1 MSPIK
6 TINLLIYTSISL
18 YKQFLYYLNVRINKT
33 YILYALKLYNMF
45 MEKNKKPLNNIKVLD
60 LTHMLSGPFGSMI
73 LADLGCEVIKI
84 EPPQKGEGTR
94 RLLENDPD
102 YSHNGMG
109 AYFYTLNRN
118 KKSVAIDLKN
128 KKGIEIFY
136 KLVSKADVV
145 LSNFSAG
152 VTKKLKID
160 FDALKE
166 INPKIITCT
175 VSGFGETGPNF
186 QRPAFDQ
193 IAQALG
199 GGMSITGL
207 SAKDPMRA
215 GIPIGD
221 LGGGMFAVMGIQA
234 AIISRNETGFGQHV
248 DISMLDCQISMLN
261 YMATMHT
268 MSGIIPEPIGNSHFV
283 HMPYDT
289 FLTKDYPIV
298 IAAVG
303 DQFWQRLLK
312 IFKDPEL
319 KNPVYEKAFE
329 RQKDKE
335 KIAAIMQKELSEE
348 TSQHWLHELE
358 KESVPCARVNN
369 LEQAINDEQ
378 IQYRK
383 MVVDVPHPEGGS
395 VKVPGN
401 PIKLSSITDEQF
413 TSPPLLGEHTKE
425 ILEDWLDFKDEEL
438 IELDKQQIIDIKK

>member
-1 MSPIK
+1 M
-6 TINLLIYTSISL
+6 
-18 YKQFLYYLNVRINKT
+18 NKNT
-33 YILYALKLYNMF
+33 
-45 MEKNKKPLNNIKVLD
+45 KPLSNIKVLD
-60 LTHMLSGPFGSMI
+60 LTHMLSGPYGSMI
-73 LADLGCEVIKI
+73 LADMGCDVIKI
-84 EPPQKGEGTR
+84 EPPRKGEGTR

-128 KKGIEIFY
+128 QEGLEIFY
-136 KLVSKADVV
+136 ALIKKADVV
-145 LSNFSAG
+145 ISNFSAG

-160 FDALKE
+160 FDTLKT

-175 VSGFGETGPNF
+175 VSGFGETGPDF

-207 SAKDPMRA
+207 SAQDPMRA

-234 AIISRNETGFGQHV
+234 AIINRSESGLGQHV

-268 MSGIIPEPIGNSHFV
+268 MSGLIPEPIGNSHFV
-283 HMPYDT
+283 HMPYNT
-289 FLTKDYPIV
+289 FHTKDFPIV

-303 DQFWQRLLK
+303 DQFWPRLLK
-312 IFKDPEL
+312 IFKDPQL
-319 KNPVYEKAFE
+319 KNPIYEKAFE
-329 RQKDKE
+329 RQKDKKEIE
-335 KIAAIMQKELSEE
+335 KIIQKELLNESSEY
-348 TSQHWLHELE
+348 WLNQL
-358 KESVPCARVNN
+358 KNESVPCARVNN

-378 IQYRK
+378 VQYRN
-383 MVVDVPHPEGGS
+383 MLVEVAHPEGGS

-401 PIKLSSITDEQF
+401 PIKLSSVENEEYS
-413 TSPPLLGEHTKE
+413 SPPLLGEHTKE
-425 ILEDWLDFKDEEL
+425 VLQKWLNYSEEKL
-438 IELDKQQIIDIKK
+438 SKLHENEIIELKNE

>member
-1 MSPIK
+1 M
-6 TINLLIYTSISL
+6 
-18 YKQFLYYLNVRINKT
+18 NKDT
-33 YILYALKLYNMF
+33 
-45 MEKNKKPLNNIKVLD
+45 KPLSNIKVLD
-60 LTHMLSGPFGSMI
+60 LTHMLSGPYGSMI
-73 LADLGCEVIKI
+73 LADMGCDVIKI
-84 EPPQKGEGTR
+84 EPPLKGEGTR

-128 KKGIEIFY
+128 EEGLEIFY
-136 KLVSKADVV
+136 ALIKEVDVV
-145 LSNFSAG
+145 ISNFSAG

-160 FDALKE
+160 FDTLKT

-186 QRPAFDQ
+186 KRPAFDQ

-207 SAKDPMRA
+207 SAQDPMRA

-234 AIISRNETGFGQHV
+234 AIINRSESGLGQHV

-268 MSGIIPEPIGNSHFV
+268 MSGLIPEPIGNSHFV
-283 HMPYDT
+283 HMPYNT
-289 FLTKDYPIV
+289 FHTKDFPIV

-303 DQFWQRLLK
+303 DQFWPRLLK
-312 IFKDPEL
+312 IFKDPKL
-319 KNPVYEKAFE
+319 KNPIYEKAFQ
-329 RQKDKE
+329 RQKNKKE
-335 KIAAIMQKELSEE
+335 IENILQKELLNELSEY
-348 TSQHWLHELE
+348 WLDELE

-378 IQYRK
+378 VQYRN
-383 MVVDVPHPEGGS
+383 MLVDVAHPEGGS

-401 PIKLSSITDEQF
+401 PIKLSSYENEEYS
-413 TSPPLLGEHTKE
+413 SPPLLGEHTKE
-425 ILEDWLDFKDEEL
+425 VLQKWLNYSEEKLSKLHENKIIGL
-438 IELDKQQIIDIKK
+438 IK

>member
-1 MSPIK
+1 MD
-6 TINLLIYTSISL
+6 
-18 YKQFLYYLNVRINKT
+18 
-33 YILYALKLYNMF
+33 
-45 MEKNKKPLNNIKVLD
+45 KNIKPLKNIKVLD
-60 LTHMLSGPFGSMI
+60 LTHMLSGPYGSMI

-84 EPPQKGEGTR
+84 EPPKKGEGTR

-128 KKGIEIFY
+128 QLGIDIFY
-136 KLVSKADVV
+136 ELIKKADVV
-145 LSNFSAG
+145 ISNFSAG

-160 FDALKE
+160 FDTLKKF
-166 INPKIITCT
+166 NSKIITCT

-207 SAKDPMRA
+207 SAQDPMRA

-234 AIISRNETGFGQHV
+234 AIIARSESGLGQHV

-261 YMATMHT
+261 YMATMHS
-268 MSGIIPEPIGNSHFV
+268 MSGLIPEPIGNSHFV
-283 HMPYDT
+283 HMPYNT
-289 FLTKDYPIV
+289 FRTKDFPIV

-303 DQFWQRLLK
+303 DQFWPRLLK

-319 KNPVYEKAFE
+319 KKSKFEKAFE
-329 RQKDKE
+329 RQKNKE
-335 KIAAIMQKELSEE
+335 KIERILQKELLNESSEY
-348 TSQHWLHELE
+348 WLNELE

-369 LEQAINDEQ
+369 LEQAMNDEQ
-378 IQYRK
+378 IQYRN
-383 MVVDVPHPEGGS
+383 MLVDVIHPEGGS

-401 PIKLSSITDEQF
+401 PIKLSSVENEQF
-413 TSPPLLGEHTKE
+413 SSPPLLGEHTEEVLQK
-425 ILEDWLDFKDEEL
+425 WLNFSDEKL
-438 IELDKQQIIDIKK
+438 IELDEQQVIEFKK

>member
-1 MSPIK
+1 
-6 TINLLIYTSISL
+6 
-18 YKQFLYYLNVRINKT
+18 
-33 YILYALKLYNMF
+33 
-45 MEKNKKPLNNIKVLD
+45 
-60 LTHMLSGPFGSMI
+60 MI
-73 LADLGCEVIKI
+73 LADMGCDVIKI
-84 EPPQKGEGTR
+84 EPPLKGEGTR

-128 KKGIEIFY
+128 EEGLEIFY
-136 KLVSKADVV
+136 ALIKEVDVV
-145 LSNFSAG
+145 ISNFSAG

-160 FDALKE
+160 FDTLKT

-186 QRPAFDQ
+186 KRPAFDQ

-207 SAKDPMRA
+207 SAQDPMRA

-234 AIISRNETGFGQHV
+234 AIINRSESGLGQHV

-268 MSGIIPEPIGNSHFV
+268 MSGLIPEPIGNSHFV
-283 HMPYDT
+283 HMPYNT
-289 FLTKDYPIV
+289 FHTKDFPIV

-303 DQFWQRLLK
+303 DQFWPRLLK
-312 IFKDPEL
+312 IFKDPKL
-319 KNPVYEKAFE
+319 KNPIYEKAFQ
-329 RQKDKE
+329 RQKNKKE
-335 KIAAIMQKELSEE
+335 IENILQKELLNELSEY
-348 TSQHWLHELE
+348 WLDELE

-378 IQYRK
+378 VQYRN
-383 MVVDVPHPEGGS
+383 MLVDVAHPEGGS

-401 PIKLSSITDEQF
+401 PIKLSSYENEEYS
-413 TSPPLLGEHTKE
+413 SPPLLGEHTKE
-425 ILEDWLDFKDEEL
+425 VLQKWLNYSEEKL
-438 IELDKQQIIDIKK
+438 SKLHENKIIELRK

>member
-1 MSPIK
+1 
-6 TINLLIYTSISL
+6 
-18 YKQFLYYLNVRINKT
+18 
-33 YILYALKLYNMF
+33 

-60 LTHMLSGPFGSMI
+60 LTHMLSGPYGSMI
-73 LADLGCEVIKI
+73 LADLGCEVVKI

-160 FDALKE
+160 FDALKG

-319 KNPVYEKAFE
+319 KNPLYEKAFE

-383 MVVDVPHPEGGS
+383 MIVDVPHPEGGS

>member
-1 MSPIK
+1 
-6 TINLLIYTSISL
+6 
-18 YKQFLYYLNVRINKT
+18 
-33 YILYALKLYNMF
+33 
-45 MEKNKKPLNNIKVLD
+45 
-60 LTHMLSGPFGSMI
+60 MLSGPYSSMI
-73 LADLGCEVIKI
+73 LADLGCEVIKV
-84 EPPQKGEGTR
+84 EPPREGEGTR

-118 KKSVAIDLKN
+118 KKSVAIDLKE

-136 KLVSKADVV
+136 ALVNKADVV
-145 LSNFSAG
+145 LSNFTAG

-160 FDALKE
+160 FDSLKA

-348 TSQHWLHELE
+348 TSQHWLGELE

-378 IQYRK
+378 IQHRK
-383 MVVDVPHPEGGS
+383 MMVDVPHSEGGS

-401 PIKLSSITDEQF
+401 PIKLSSLTDEQY

-425 ILEDWLDFKDEEL
+425 ILEDWLNFEEREL
-438 IELDKQQIIDIKK
+438 MELDKKQIIEIKK

>member
-1 MSPIK
+1 M
-6 TINLLIYTSISL
+6 
-18 YKQFLYYLNVRINKT
+18 NKDT
-33 YILYALKLYNMF
+33 
-45 MEKNKKPLNNIKVLD
+45 KPLSNIKVLD
-60 LTHMLSGPFGSMI
+60 LTHMLSGPYGSMI
-73 LADLGCEVIKI
+73 LADMGCDVIKI
-84 EPPQKGEGTR
+84 EPPLKGEGTR

-128 KKGIEIFY
+128 EEGLEIFY
-136 KLVSKADVV
+136 ALIKEVDVV
-145 LSNFSAG
+145 ISNFSAG

-160 FDALKE
+160 FDTLKK

-199 GGMSITGL
+199 GGMSIPGL
-207 SAKDPMRA
+207 SAQDPMRA

-234 AIISRNETGFGQHV
+234 AIINRSESGLGQHV

-268 MSGIIPEPIGNSHFV
+268 MSGLIPEPIGNSHFV
-283 HMPYDT
+283 HMPYNT
-289 FLTKDYPIV
+289 FHTKDFPIV

-303 DQFWQRLLK
+303 DQFWPRLLK
-312 IFKDPEL
+312 IFKDPKL
-319 KNPVYEKAFE
+319 KNPIYEKAFE
-329 RQKDKE
+329 RQKNKKE
-335 KIAAIMQKELSEE
+335 IENILQKELLNELSEY
-348 TSQHWLHELE
+348 WLDELE

-378 IQYRK
+378 VQYRN
-383 MVVDVPHPEGGS
+383 MLVDVAHPEGGS

-401 PIKLSSITDEQF
+401 PIKLSSYENDEYS
-413 TSPPLLGEHTKE
+413 SPPLLGEHTKE
-425 ILEDWLDFKDEEL
+425 VLQKWLNYSEEKL
-438 IELDKQQIIDIKK
+438 SKLHENKIIELRK

>member
-1 MSPIK
+1 
-6 TINLLIYTSISL
+6 
-18 YKQFLYYLNVRINKT
+18 
-33 YILYALKLYNMF
+33 
-45 MEKNKKPLNNIKVLD
+45 
-60 LTHMLSGPFGSMI
+60 MI

-84 EPPQKGEGTR
+84 EPPKKGEGTR

-128 KKGIEIFY
+128 QLGIEIFY
-136 KLVSKADVV
+136 ELIKKADVV
-145 LSNFSAG
+145 ISNFSAG

-160 FDALKE
+160 FDTLKKF
-166 INPKIITCT
+166 NPKIITCT

-207 SAKDPMRA
+207 SAQDPMRA

-234 AIISRNETGFGQHV
+234 AIIARSESGLGQHV

-261 YMATMHT
+261 YMATMHS
-268 MSGIIPEPIGNSHFV
+268 MSGLIPEPIGNSHFV
-283 HMPYDT
+283 HMPYNT
-289 FLTKDYPIV
+289 FRTKDFPIV

-303 DQFWQRLLK
+303 DQFWPRLLK

-319 KNPVYEKAFE
+319 KKSEFEKAFE
-329 RQKDKE
+329 RQKNKK
-335 KIAAIMQKELSEE
+335 KIERILQKELLNESSEY
-348 TSQHWLHELE
+348 WLNELE

-369 LEQAINDEQ
+369 LEQAMNDEQ
-378 IQYRK
+378 IQYRN
-383 MVVDVPHPEGGS
+383 MLVDVIHPEGGS

-401 PIKLSSITDEQF
+401 PIKLSSVENEQF
-413 TSPPLLGEHTKE
+413 SSPPLLGEHTEEVLQK
-425 ILEDWLDFKDEEL
+425 WLNFSYEKL
-438 IELDKQQIIDIKK
+438 IELDEQQVIEFKK

>member
-1 MSPIK
+1 MD
-6 TINLLIYTSISL
+6 
-18 YKQFLYYLNVRINKT
+18 
-33 YILYALKLYNMF
+33 
-45 MEKNKKPLNNIKVLD
+45 KNIKPLKNIKVLD
-60 LTHMLSGPFGSMI
+60 LTHMLSGPYGSMI

-84 EPPQKGEGTR
+84 EPPKKGEGTR

-128 KKGIEIFY
+128 QLGIEIFY
-136 KLVSKADVV
+136 ELIKKADVV
-145 LSNFSAG
+145 ISNFSAG

-160 FDALKE
+160 FDTLKKF
-166 INPKIITCT
+166 NPKIITCT

-207 SAKDPMRA
+207 SAQDPMRA

-234 AIISRNETGFGQHV
+234 AIIARSESGLGQHV

-261 YMATMHT
+261 YMATMHS
-268 MSGIIPEPIGNSHFV
+268 MSGLIPEPIGNSHFV
-283 HMPYDT
+283 HMPYNT
-289 FLTKDYPIV
+289 FRTKDFPIV

-303 DQFWQRLLK
+303 DQFWPRLLK

-319 KNPVYEKAFE
+319 KKSEFEKAFE
-329 RQKDKE
+329 RQKNKK
-335 KIAAIMQKELSEE
+335 KIERILQKELLNESSEY
-348 TSQHWLHELE
+348 WLNELE

-369 LEQAINDEQ
+369 LEQAMNDEQ
-378 IQYRK
+378 IQYRN
-383 MVVDVPHPEGGS
+383 MLVDVIHPEGGS

-401 PIKLSSITDEQF
+401 PIKLSSVENEQF
-413 TSPPLLGEHTKE
+413 SSPPLLGEHTEEVLQK
-425 ILEDWLDFKDEEL
+425 WLNFSDEKL
-438 IELDKQQIIDIKK
+438 IELDEQQVIEFKK

>member
-18 YKQFLYYLNVRINKT
+18 YKQFLYYENVCINKT
-33 YILYALKLYNMF
+33 YILCALKLYNMF

-60 LTHMLSGPFGSMI
+60 LTHMLSGPYGSMI

-160 FDALKE
+160 FDVLKE

-234 AIISRNETGFGQHV
+234 AIISRNETGTGQHV

-319 KNPVYEKAFE
+319 KNPLYEKAFE

-395 VKVPGN
+395 VKLPGN

>member
-1 MSPIK
+1 MD
-6 TINLLIYTSISL
+6 
-18 YKQFLYYLNVRINKT
+18 
-33 YILYALKLYNMF
+33 
-45 MEKNKKPLNNIKVLD
+45 KNIKPLKNIKVLD
-60 LTHMLSGPFGSMI
+60 LTHMLSGPYGSMI

-84 EPPQKGEGTR
+84 EPPKKGEGTR

-128 KKGIEIFY
+128 QLGIEIFY
-136 KLVSKADVV
+136 ELIKKADVV
-145 LSNFSAG
+145 ISNFSAG

-160 FDALKE
+160 FDTLKNF
-166 INPKIITCT
+166 NPKIITCT

-207 SAKDPMRA
+207 SAQDPMRA

-234 AIISRNETGFGQHV
+234 AIIARSESGLGQHV

-261 YMATMHT
+261 YMATMHS
-268 MSGIIPEPIGNSHFV
+268 MSGLIPEPIGNSHFV
-283 HMPYDT
+283 HMPYNT
-289 FLTKDYPIV
+289 FRTKDFPIV

-303 DQFWQRLLK
+303 DQFWPRLLK
-312 IFKDPEL
+312 IFKNPEL
-319 KNPVYEKAFE
+319 KKSEFEKAFE
-329 RQKDKE
+329 RQKNKE
-335 KIAAIMQKELSEE
+335 KIESILQKELLNESSEY
-348 TSQHWLHELE
+348 WLNELE

-369 LEQAINDEQ
+369 LEQAMNDEQ
-378 IQYRK
+378 IQYRN
-383 MVVDVPHPEGGS
+383 MLVDVIHPEGGS

-401 PIKLSSITDEQF
+401 PIKLSSVENEQF
-413 TSPPLLGEHTKE
+413 SSPPLLGEHTKE
-425 ILEDWLDFKDEEL
+425 VLQKWLNFSDEKL
-438 IELDKQQIIDIKK
+438 IELDEQQVIEFKK